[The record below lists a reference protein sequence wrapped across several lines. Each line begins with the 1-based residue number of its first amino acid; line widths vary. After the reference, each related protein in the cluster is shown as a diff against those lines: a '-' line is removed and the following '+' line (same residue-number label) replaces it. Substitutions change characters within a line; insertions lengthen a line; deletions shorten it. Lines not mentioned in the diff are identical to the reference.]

1 VLRAV
6 YGHLHGKDMTTPN
19 PEHVKR
25 LIKVINSAP
34 YFQLLSMKMLE
45 IGIGYSAT
53 EINLTDKHLNPFGGA
68 HGGVFSSIIDSA
80 ASWALFYGVED
91 ENAGLASVNLNLNYL
106 SPIKEG
112 KLIAEGRQIKLG
124 KTLGYALCNVNDAA
138 GKLLAHGTLTVM
150 IMPGK
155 APAVGPPSIKKFVD

>member
-1 VLRAV
+1 
-6 YGHLHGKDMTTPN
+6 MTTPN

-25 LIKVINSAP
+25 LISVINNSP

-45 IGIGYSAT
+45 IGIGYSVT

-106 SPIKEG
+106 SPAKEG

-124 KTLGYALCNVNDAA
+124 KTLGYALCKVSDTT

-150 IMPGK
+150 IIPGI
-155 APAVGPPSIKKFVD
+155 APAVKPPSIKKFLD

>member
-1 VLRAV
+1 
-6 YGHLHGKDMTTPN
+6 MTTPN
-19 PEHVKR
+19 PEHIKR
-25 LIKVINSAP
+25 LIRVINNAP
-34 YFQLLSMKMLE
+34 YFQLLSMKILE
-45 IGIGYSAT
+45 IGIGFSVT
-53 EINLTDKHLNPFGGA
+53 EINLMDKHLNPFGGA

-124 KTLGYALCNVNDAA
+124 KTLGYALCKVSDTA
-138 GKLLAHGTLTVM
+138 GKLLAHGTLTCM
-150 IMPGK
+150 IIPGK
-155 APAVGPPSIKKFVD
+155 APAVVPPSIKKFVD